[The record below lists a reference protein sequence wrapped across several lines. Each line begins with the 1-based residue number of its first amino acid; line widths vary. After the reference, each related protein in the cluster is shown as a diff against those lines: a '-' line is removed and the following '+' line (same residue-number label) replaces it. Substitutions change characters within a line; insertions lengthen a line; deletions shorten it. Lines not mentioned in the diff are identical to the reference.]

1 MWCRTIG
8 PGKPVVGLRP
18 LTPWR
23 RENLLS
29 RDSEDMMKFGHT
41 KLGEQIFL
49 WRKDTTMGKLRVYSE
64 VVSNFDW
71 LERRALEKETKL
83 WR

>member
-1 MWCRTIG
+1 MVQDHWAWKLI
-8 PGKPVVGLRP
+8 VGLRP

-41 KLGEQIFL
+41 KLRGADISVEKRQ
-49 WRKDTTMGKLRVYSE
+49 RKYDNNGYARKLG
-64 VVSNFDW
+64 
-71 LERRALEKETKL
+71 L
-83 WR
+83 